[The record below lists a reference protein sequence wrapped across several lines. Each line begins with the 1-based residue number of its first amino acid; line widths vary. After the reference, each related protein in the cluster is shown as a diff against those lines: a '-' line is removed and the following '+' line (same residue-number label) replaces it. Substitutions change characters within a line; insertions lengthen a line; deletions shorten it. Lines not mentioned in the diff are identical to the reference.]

1 MADNILVTGAKGFLG
16 SAVIS
21 QLSQNTNYNVS
32 ALDGKSKWDL
42 TNQKYVNNIL
52 SHYQPDV
59 VVHLAARVGGIQANK
74 ENPGLFIYENLAMGL
89 NLIESCRKYG
99 KLKKFIMIGTVC
111 SYPKFSPI
119 PFKEQDLWN
128 GFPEETNAPYGIA
141 KKTLTQMLIAYKQQY
156 NFNCCNLVPVNM
168 YGPNDNFDPKIS
180 HVIPAMI
187 LKYKKAILNNH
198 NVVEMWGTGNAS
210 REFLY
215 VDDCARAIGK
225 SIEVD
230 TPPEPI
236 NIGTGQEIT
245 IKALANLIAE
255 NMGYNG
261 EIKFN
266 SQFPD
271 GQPRRCLDIAKSKEI
286 LDFSPQTDL
295 ITGIK
300 KTIEWFNNNE
310 ERFIDYINSI

>member
-1 MADNILVTGAKGFLG
+1 MPDNVLITGSKGFLG
-16 SAVIS
+16 SAVVK
-21 QLSQNTNYNVS
+21 QLMATEKYNVCP
-32 ALDGKSKWDL
+32 LEGKAKWDL

-59 VVHLAARVGGIQANK
+59 VLHLAARVGGIQANK

-99 KLKKFIMIGTVC
+99 KLKKFVMIGTVC
-111 SYPKFSPI
+111 SYPKYASI
-119 PFKEQDLWN
+119 PFKEEDIWN

-141 KKTLTQMLIAYKQQY
+141 KKTLTQILVAYKQQY

-168 YGPNDNFDPKIS
+168 YGPHDNFDPKIS

-198 NVVEMWGTGNAS
+198 QSVEMWGTGNAS

-215 VDDCARAIGK
+215 VEDCARAIVD
-225 SIEVD
+225 SIEID
-230 TPPEPI
+230 TSPEPI

-245 IKALANLIAE
+245 IKELANIIGGI
-255 NMGYNG
+255 MGYTGN
-261 EIKFN
+261 IVFN
-266 SQFPD
+266 TDFPD
-271 GQPRRCLDIAKSKEI
+271 GQPRRCLDVSRAEKI
-286 LDFSPQTDL
+286 LNFKAQTPL
-295 ITGIK
+295 IQGLVNTVD
-300 KTIEWFNNNE
+300 WFEKNQDKFN
-310 ERFIDYINSI
+310 DYISCI